1 MMIKQSL
8 CPVLFKGAYLFWFHG
23 RSEKKTI
30 FQPNKERIATN
41 LLGSP
46 HKLQYQLIST

>member
-8 CPVLFKGAYLFWFHG
+8 CPVLFKGAFDFTAVV
-23 RSEKKTI
+23 KKTL